1 MEREIPPFFILR
13 ASFIEQRNLNRKKE
27 KIMQKITEADL
38 RCMKG
43 QEGLV
48 LWGCGGDL
56 QEWVVFSF

>member
-1 MEREIPPFFILR
+1 
-13 ASFIEQRNLNRKKE
+13 
-27 KIMQKITEADL
+27 MQKITEADL

-43 QEGLV
+43 QKGLV

>member
-1 MEREIPPFFILR
+1 
-13 ASFIEQRNLNRKKE
+13 
-27 KIMQKITEADL
+27 MQKITEADL